1 MTERLLTVDN
11 DHTRDM
17 VSQLSKY
24 GEVGRLSLAPAVDQT
39 SRPKSKYLENVSS
52 MVNR

>member
-1 MTERLLTVDN
+1 MTERRLTFDD

-17 VSQLSKY
+17 VSQLPKD
-24 GEVGRLSLAPAVDQT
+24 GEKGRLSLALAVDQT
-39 SRPKSKYLENVSS
+39 SRPKSKYLDNVSS